1 MTRPIGYY
9 VHHHGDG
16 HRQRAIQ
23 IASRAPDR
31 FVLLGTGLEARSGGL
46 RCVDLADDRPDGRQ
60 AFDGADGT
68 DDRPQALHYAPIDHE
83 GVRSRAAGIA
93 GWIASARPALMVVD
107 VSVEVAM
114 LARLTSTPTV
124 YVRLTGRRDDPA
136 HLDAFRGATALMCP
150 FSAPLDDPGTP
161 DWIRGKTHYAAGLT
175 PEVARREVR
184 EDVVLVVVGRGGAVG
199 EGARI
204 AETARAY
211 PEFQWRVAGPVSPVS
226 RPPANLILLGWT
238 EAASD
243 EIARAGVVVGG
254 AGNGLVNAV
263 LAADRPFICLPEPRP
278 YDEQFMTGRRL
289 EALGAAVV
297 VEGGWPPA
305 RAWSALLAEA
315 RGLDPVARAGLVDA
329 EGPAAT
335 ARWLF
340 GLADGACATAVPSV
354 SNPVLR
360 TSA

>member
-31 FVLLGTGLEARSGGL
+31 FVLLGTGLEGRSGGL
-46 RCVDLADDRPDGRQ
+46 RCVELADDRPVGRA
-60 AFDGADGT
+60 AFDGADGA
-68 DDRPQALHYAPIDHE
+68 DDRPQALHYAPVDHE
-83 GVRSRAAGIA
+83 GVRSRAASVA

-114 LARLTSTPTV
+114 LARLASTPSV

-150 FSAPLDDPGTP
+150 FGAPLDDPGIP
-161 DWIRGKTHYAAGLT
+161 AWIRRKTHYAAGLT
-175 PEVARREVR
+175 PEVPRREVR

-199 EGARI
+199 DGERI
-204 AETARAY
+204 AETARAH
-211 PEFQWRVAGPVSPVS
+211 PELQWRVAGPVSAVAE
-226 RPPANLILLGWT
+226 PPENLTLLGWT
-238 EAASD
+238 DAASE

-263 LAADRPFICLPEPRP
+263 LAADRPFVCLPEPRP
-278 YDEQFMTGRRL
+278 YDEQFLTGRRL

-305 RAWSALLAEA
+305 YAWSCLLGQG
-315 RGLDPVARAGLVDA
+315 RGLDPMARVGLVDA
-329 EGPAAT
+329 GGPAAT
-335 ARWLF
+335 ARWLL
-340 GLADGACATAVPSV
+340 GLADGGSATTADATARSD
-354 SNPVLR
+354 LR

>member
-46 RCVDLADDRPDGRQ
+46 RCVDLADDRPEGRQ

-107 VSVEVAM
+107 VSAEVAM

-175 PEVARREVR
+175 PEVPRREVR
-184 EDVVLVVVGRGGAVG
+184 EDVVLVVIGRGGAVG
-199 EGARI
+199 DGERI
-204 AETARAY
+204 AETARAH
-211 PEFQWRVAGPVSPVS
+211 PELRWRVAGPVSPVAD
-226 RPPANLILLGWT
+226 PPANLTLLGWT
-238 EAASD
+238 DAAPE

-263 LAADRPFICLPEPRP
+263 LAGDRPFICLPEPRP
-278 YDEQFMTGRRL
+278 YDEQLMTGRRL

-297 VEGGWPPA
+297 VEGGWPLA
-305 RAWSALLAEA
+305 CAWSDLLSRA
-315 RGLDPVARAGLVDA
+315 RDLDLDARRSLSDA

-335 ARWLF
+335 TRWLID
-340 GLADGACATAVPSV
+340 LAEGGSAATARATERPD
-354 SNPVLR
+354 LR